1 MRFSI
6 ILAALAVTTGHAT
19 VKPAPTP
26 EPVPVSQT
34 QGQSQSQ
41 GQAQLQGQ
49 AQGQHQS
56 AASSSTSVA
65 AASATGS
72 AAASSDNDVSI
83 ETPRQAPALSQ
94 GSFAI
99 QGCAVAGNAGHS
111 SASGGG
117 FLGFGFT
124 SAQCYDFMLA
134 QAYASVGALAA
145 ACEVL
150 NTSRAGQRAAARG
163 VALPVCTTPIPLAAP
178 PPVVV
183 NVAAASAASDC
194 KAATDAAFK
203 QCVAK

>member
-6 ILAALAVTTGHAT
+6 ILAALAVIPAHAT
-19 VKPAPTP
+19 GKPDPTP
-26 EPVPVSQT
+26 EPAPVSQT
-34 QGQSQSQ
+34 QAQGQSQ
-41 GQAQLQGQ
+41 GQAQRQGQ
-49 AQGQHQS
+49 QQT

-65 AASATGS
+65 AAAATGS
-72 AAASSDNDVSI
+72 AAASSDNAVSI

-150 NTSRAGQRAAARG
+150 NTSRAGQRASARG
-163 VALPVCTTPIPLAAP
+163 VKLPECSPPVPVSPPAP
-178 PPVVV
+178 VSPVVV
-183 NVAAASAASDC
+183 NVAAAPAATDC